1 MFKELKLT
9 QVIKTVSGGRD
20 YLEAKQ
26 KNRVDGHMTRATG
39 AKISGSELGL
49 SPNTSFVDCVEEEE
63 LVVNP

>member
-9 QVIKTVSGGRD
+9 QVIKTVGGGRD

-26 KNRVDGHMTRATG
+26 KNRVEHMTRATG

-49 SPNTSFVDCVEEEE
+49 SHNTSFVDCAEEEE